1 MGDASRW
8 NAFRRDE
15 LAMKLDVRFADAQP
29 GDLQPLAKKISA
41 ETIEVSRDGSRF
53 RFAHDGRAIEADVI
67 EVAANT
73 YSVLLSG
80 RAYEV
85 RVEPALGGMRIHA
98 GAREF
103 RAEIEDPRAWRGR
116 HGGKL
121 EAEGR
126 QEIIA
131 PMPGKVVRLLVTKG
145 QKVEAGQGLIVVE
158 AMKMQNEIRSPK
170 SGVVEEVFIAE
181 GQAVNAGEPLAIVA

>member
-1 MGDASRW
+1 MGGAIWSTGS
-8 NAFRRDE
+8 RRDE
-15 LAMKLDVRFADAQP
+15 HAMKLNLRFADAQP
-29 GDLQPLAKKISA
+29 GNLQPFAKGLPAK
-41 ETIEVSRDGSRF
+41 TIEVARDGNRLAVTQD
-53 RFAHDGRAIEADVI
+53 RRAFEADVI

-73 YSVLLSG
+73 YSVIVSG

-85 RVEPALGGMRIHA
+85 RVEPAPGGLRIHA

-116 HGGKL
+116 RGGTL

-126 QEIIA
+126 QEVIA
-131 PMPGKVVRLLVTKG
+131 PMPGKVVRLLVTQG
-145 QKVEAGQGLIVVE
+145 QKVESGQGLLVVE

-170 SGVVEEVFIAE
+170 GGIVERIVVVE